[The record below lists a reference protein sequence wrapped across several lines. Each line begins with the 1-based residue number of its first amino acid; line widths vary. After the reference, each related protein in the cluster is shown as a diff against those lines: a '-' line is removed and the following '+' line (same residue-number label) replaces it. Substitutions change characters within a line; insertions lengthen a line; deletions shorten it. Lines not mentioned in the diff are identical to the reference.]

1 MCGRGRLRA
10 LASRWPSLNRP
21 GGRGLN
27 AGVPRRQCGRKS
39 SGRIVGVCPRGP
51 RWAPDPSTHND
62 VIVVIEFD
70 VGQMHAPIV
79 LSFVDD
85 HSQHL
90 GHTVLFHLEM
100 RRNRNVTRLSMVR
113 ALQWSPSRAA
123 RMYR

>member
-1 MCGRGRLRA
+1 MRGPCRWRA
-10 LASRWPSLNRP
+10 FAGLWPSRNRL
-21 GGRGLN
+21 GGHGRD
-27 AGVPRRQCGRKS
+27 AGVPRRQCGRKP
-39 SGRIVGVCPRGP
+39 SGEDVTVCGP

-100 RRNRNVTRLSMVR
+100 RRSRNVTRLSMVR